1 MAKLRPILLLGLV
14 SIDQLLKL
22 WASHIVG
29 GSLALTPWLRI
40 WYVRNDRGWLAF
52 LNPSFRPSLML
63 LFSLSVLV
71 LSYVLFK
78 RAGRSLPLAGVL
90 IWAGTLGNALD
101 WLFFAYVRDFIQLP
115 GMPVFN
121 LADTYL
127 IAGLLSAILYWIR
140 SEST

>member
-1 MAKLRPILLLGLV
+1 M
-14 SIDQLLKL
+14 
-22 WASHIVG
+22 
-29 GSLALTPWLRI
+29 
-40 WYVRNDRGWLAF
+40 
-52 LNPSFRPSLML
+52 
-63 LFSLSVLV
+63 
-71 LSYVLFK
+71 
-78 RAGRSLPLAGVL
+78 PLAGVL